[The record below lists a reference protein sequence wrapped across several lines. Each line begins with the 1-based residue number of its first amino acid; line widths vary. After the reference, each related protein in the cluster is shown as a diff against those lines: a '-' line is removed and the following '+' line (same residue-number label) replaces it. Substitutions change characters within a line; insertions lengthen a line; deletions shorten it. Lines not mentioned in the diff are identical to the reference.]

1 MMKGKGIAL
10 PLIVCG
16 LTLLLSAVL
25 YHRMPDRIPTH
36 WNWKGEIDGWGDK
49 QWAAWLLPGMMWGLL
64 LLFQAIPWLS
74 PRQFEIQS
82 FRRVYDVIIGLVMLL
97 VASLH
102 VVRSEEHTSELPV
115 TL

>member
-10 PLIVCG
+10 PLMVCG

-49 QWAAWLLPGMMWGLL
+49 QWAAWLLPGLMWGLL

-74 PRQFEIQS
+74 PRQFEIQP
-82 FRRVYDVIIGLVMLL
+82 FRRVYNVIIGLVMLL
-97 VASLH
+97 FASLH
-102 VVRSEEHTSELPV
+102 VVFLLPAV
-115 TL
+115 GLSLP